1 MSFVHL
7 HVHSQYSLLDGL
19 SRIKDLVKTA
29 KAMGMPAI
37 ALTDH
42 GALYGAIEFYIEAKK
57 QGIKPILG
65 MEAYLA
71 PRTIHDRDPKIDKAS
86 RHILLL
92 AINETGWK
100 NLMRLAT
107 IAQLEGYYYKPRIDR
122 EILAQYAEGLVT
134 TTGCLSG
141 DVPVA
146 IKQGDLEQ
154 ARKYL
159 DWYYEVFG
167 PERFFFELQ
176 SHNIPEL
183 DEVNRT
189 LLELGKRYNARYLA
203 TNDVHYIAPE
213 DAEVQDVLI
222 AIHTGKKLSDKKRL
236 RMTDPTYYLRSPEE
250 MRQLFGHIPGAIE
263 NTLLIAEMAE
273 VEIHVN
279 SLAKHSKYLLPHFP
293 VPEGYDAQSY
303 LRHLVEQGLR
313 ERYGDRADAP
323 EIRERMEYE
332 LGVIHRMGF
341 DAYFLIVWDL
351 VNYAREQGIW
361 YNARGS
367 AAGSLVAYALGI
379 TRVDPLKFDL
389 IFERFLNPDRQSM
402 PDIDIDF
409 QDDRRYEMLE
419 YVQRKYGEDHV
430 AQIITYG
437 TLKARAALRDVGRV
451 MDIDRAKVDRLAK
464 LIPNV
469 PSRPVSLKDVLK
481 GRDKPEENEDYGVPI
496 PEVVEWYERDPEI
509 RKLIDTA
516 MKIEGAVR
524 NLGTH
529 AAGVVITPSPLV
541 EHIPLNRPTGDAQD
555 TPIKAVT
562 QFEMGVLEDLGLLKV
577 DFLGLATLSVMAL
590 ACRLIEERHGI
601 KYDMDN
607 LPTNDPKA
615 LELLGRG
622 DTAGVFQV
630 EGQGFTRYLVKMK
643 PQRLEDIVAM
653 VALYRPGPMR
663 FIDVYIRRMHG
674 EEEVTY
680 RHPDLEPILK
690 ETYGITVYQEQV
702 MRAAMVLAGY
712 NGAEADFL
720 RKAIAKKKEKDLAKH
735 HVKFVEGAVQ
745 RGIDKEVAEQIF
757 EDWRQFAHYGFNKSH
772 AAAYAK
778 VAMQTAFLKAH
789 YPLEY
794 MTALLTVFL
803 SKSDKVAHYI
813 NEARRMGLTVLPPD
827 INHSE
832 WEFVIERIDD
842 QREGIRF
849 GLGAVKNAARNG
861 VEEILRARREGG
873 PFQDISDFIRRVDLR
888 KVGKRTLEVLI
899 KVGALDRFGDRGAL
913 LESMDR
919 MIALST
925 KHFKDRAAGQLSL
938 FGGLQAAPEVQES
951 FTFVLPEREIS
962 LREKLAWEREL
973 TGVFLSE
980 HPLAQYFDILP
991 KIVTHFAPDLDE
1003 ARDGQTVRVAGVLIE
1018 VRPHRTRKGDPMGF
1032 ATLDDGRGTIPLVIF
1047 PRAWREHQDLL
1058 QEGRIVVVTGKV
1070 DAEEPPPKVLVD
1082 SVTNKVE
1089 VPREVLTPNN
1099 GVAEGAVGVRYHA
1112 PPIVAQGPEPANG
1125 RPRGTAPL
1133 PEPTA
1138 SHGHGARRG
1147 QNGNGHRTDDTAPAP
1162 RRLVLHLHPGED
1174 PEKEVRRLQALFRVL
1189 QTHPGPDR
1197 VQFIVHLQGQRY
1209 QVDFPNQGVRVDD
1222 ALLQQIQR
1230 YLFPQRGERW
1240 DSP

>member
-1 MSFVHL
+1 

-19 SRIKDLVKTA
+19 SRIDKLVEQA
-29 KAMGMPAI
+29 KEMGMPAI

-42 GALYGAIEFYIEAKK
+42 GALYGIVEFYVAAKK

-71 PRTIHDRDPKIDKAS
+71 PRTIHDRDPKLDKAS
-86 RHILLL
+86 RHLLLL

-122 EILAQYAEGLVT
+122 EILAQYADGLIA

-146 IKQGDLEQ
+146 IKQGDLDQ

-167 PERFFFELQ
+167 PDRFFFELQ

-183 DEVNRT
+183 EEVNRT
-189 LLELGKRYNARYLA
+189 LLELGKRYNARFLA
-203 TNDVHYIAPE
+203 TNDVHYIAQE
-213 DAEVQDVLI
+213 DAQVQEVLI
-222 AIHTGKKLSDKKRL
+222 AIHTGKKLSDKNRL
-236 RMTDPTYYLRSPEE
+236 RMHDPTYYLRSPEE
-250 MRQLFGHIPGAIE
+250 MRQLFGEIPGALE
-263 NTLLIAEMAE
+263 NTLLIAEMAN
-273 VEIHVN
+273 VELHVN
-279 SLAKHSKYLLPHFP
+279 SLAQVHRYLLPHFP
-293 VPEGYDAQSY
+293 VPEGFNTQTY
-303 LRHLVEQGLR
+303 LRYLVERGLR
-313 ERYGDRADAP
+313 ERYGDRADSA

-332 LGVIHRMGF
+332 LQVIHQMGF

-409 QDDRRYEMLE
+409 QDDRRYEMLQ

-451 MDIDRAKVDRLAK
+451 MDIDRNKVDRLAK

-469 PSRPVSLKDVLK
+469 PSRPVTLEEVLK
-481 GRDKPEENEDYGVPI
+481 GRKKKEENEEYGVPV
-496 PEVVEWYERDPEI
+496 PEVVEWYKRDPEVK
-509 RKLIDTA
+509 KLIDTA
-516 MKIEGAVR
+516 IKIEGAVR

-562 QFEMGVLEDLGLLKV
+562 QFEMGVLEDMGLLKV
-577 DFLGLATLSVMAL
+577 DFLGLATLSVMAR
-590 ACRLIEERHGI
+590 ACQLIEQRHGI
-601 KYDMDN
+601 KYDMDT

-622 DTAGVFQV
+622 ETAGVFQV

-674 EEEVTY
+674 QEEVTY

-712 NGAEADFL
+712 TGAEADFL
-720 RKAIAKKKEKDLAKH
+720 RKAISKKKEKELAKH
-735 HVKFVEGAVQ
+735 HVKFVEGAVA
-745 RGIDKEVAEQIF
+745 RGIDRELAEQIF

-803 SKSDKVAHYI
+803 NKSDKIAHYVS
-813 NEARRMGLTVLPPD
+813 EARRMGLIILPPD
-827 INHSE
+827 VNHSE
-832 WEFVIERIDD
+832 WEFVIERIDEEK
-842 QREGIRF
+842 EGIRF
-849 GLGAVKNAARNG
+849 GLGAIKNASRNG

-873 PFQDISDFIRRVDLR
+873 PFQDINDFIQRVDLR

-899 KVGALDRFGDRGAL
+899 KVGALDRFGDRAAL
-913 LESMDR
+913 LASMDR
-919 MIALST
+919 MVALSA

-938 FGGLQAAPEVQES
+938 FGDLQQTGPTVHET
-951 FTFVLPEREIS
+951 FTFVMPEREVS

-980 HPLAQYFDILP
+980 HPLAPFFDLLP
-991 KIVTHFAPDLDE
+991 KIVTHFAPDLEE
-1003 ARDGQTVRVAGVLIE
+1003 ARHGQTVRVAGVLVE
-1018 VRPHRTRKGDPMGF
+1018 VRPHRTRKGDPMAF
-1032 ATLDDGRGTIPLVIF
+1032 ATLDDSRGTIPLVIF
-1047 PRAWREHQDLL
+1047 PRAWREYKDLL

-1070 DAEEPPPKVLVD
+1070 DADEPPPKILVD
-1082 SVTNKVE
+1082 QVTNKVE
-1089 VPREVLTPNN
+1089 VPKELVTAPEPGSNIGL
-1099 GVAEGAVGVRYHA
+1099 RYTA
-1112 PPIVAQGPEPANG
+1112 PPIEARPVAEATSGRPVARGGHASRRANG
-1125 RPRGTAPL
+1125 GN
-1133 PEPTA
+1133 
-1138 SHGHGARRG
+1138 GARRPSLS
-1147 QNGNGHRTDDTAPAP
+1147 RTEPRVDAPS
-1162 RRLVLHLHPGED
+1162 LVLYLHPQDE
-1174 PEKEVRRLQALFRVL
+1174 PEKEARRMQALLRVL
-1189 QTHPGPDR
+1189 RAHPGPSPVR
-1197 VQFIVHLQGQRY
+1197 FIVHLEGRRY
-1209 QVDFPNQGVRVDD
+1209 QVDFPNQTIQVDD
-1222 ALLQQIQR
+1222 ALLEQLQR
-1230 YLFPQRGERW
+1230 YLHPHLGERW
-1240 DSP
+1240 ARV